1 VVTRNEA
8 LAQLTGPGMLYEME
22 EVEAYGKRFRAY
34 KNAPPTLRDLYN
46 QNRSTKPFLI
56 YEDEVLTFEEAWR
69 KSATLA
75 TALVGDYGV
84 AKGDRVAISM
94 RNYPEWFLTFV
105 AATSVGA
112 IAVAMNALWQPADM
126 IFGLTDCGAKVLV
139 CDQERLDRMMA
150 GGGAPAGLSVIAAR
164 TTKPLPEGV
173 RAFGDVLDRP
183 ETDTMPGVAITPGDD
198 AIMLYT
204 SGSTGHPKGAVS
216 SHRAVLA
223 TLFSWEVD
231 LKVNILRGLSAAP
244 NPDGPQSGVLLGI
257 PLFHVTGLH
266 SVYLQSYRMQRRV
279 VSMYK
284 WDAAKAAELIE
295 GLKLTHFVGPSAVT
309 GDLVEYARSTGKTF
323 PTLVYVGGGG
333 APRPPEQVRAI
344 AEVFAIAKPGT
355 GWGMTELNALGAGC
369 AGEDYLLNPA
379 SSGRC
384 HQILDLRIVGED
396 GSELGPMERGEL
408 QARGGAVMRGYWNNP
423 KANAESFDG
432 DWFRTG
438 DVAYI
443 DHDGFVF
450 IVDRIKDL
458 VIRGGENIGCG
469 AVEAAL
475 VEHPDVIESCV
486 FGVPDDRLGEEV
498 GAMLYVR
505 PGFSED
511 DLRAFLA
518 ARIARYEIPRY
529 IWTQQEPLPRGAT
542 GKILKRELRKEAADR
557 LKQPA

>member
-1 VVTRNEA
+1 M
-8 LAQLTGPGMLYEME
+8 PYEME
-22 EVEAYGKRFRAY
+22 VVEAYGRRFRTF
-34 KNAPPTLRDLYN
+34 KIAPPTLRDLYD
-46 QNRSTKPFLI
+46 QTRSPKPFLI

-75 TALVGDYGV
+75 AALVEDYGV
-84 AKGDRVAISM
+84 VKGDRVAISM

-139 CDQERLDRMMA
+139 CDQERLDRMTA
-150 GGGAPAGLSVIAAR
+150 GGGAPEGLSVIAAR
-164 TTKPLPEGV
+164 STKPLPDGV
-173 RAFGDVLDRP
+173 RTFQEVMARP
-183 ETDTMPGVAITPGDD
+183 ETDAMPDIAIGPDDD

-216 SHRAVLA
+216 THRAVLA
-223 TLFSWEVD
+223 ALFSWEVD
-231 LKVNILRGLSAAP
+231 NQVNMLRGLIGRP
-244 NPDGPQSGVLLGI
+244 KPDGPQPGVLLGI

-284 WDAAKAAELIE
+284 WDPAKAAELIE

-309 GDLVEYARSTGKTF
+309 GDLVEYARATGKTF

-344 AEVFAIAKPGT
+344 DEVFANAKPGT

-369 AGEDYLLNPA
+369 ASEDYLLHPA

-384 HQILDLRIVGED
+384 HQILDLRIIGED
-396 GSELGPMERGEL
+396 GAELGPMERGEL
-408 QARGGAVMRGYWNNP
+408 QARGGAVMRGYWNND

-432 DWFRTG
+432 EWFRTG

-443 DHDGFVF
+443 DHEGFVY

-469 AVEAAL
+469 AVEAAI
-475 VEHPDVIESCV
+475 VEHPKVIESCV

-498 GAMLYVR
+498 GATLYVR

-511 DLRAFLA
+511 DLRSFLA
-518 ARIARYEIPRY
+518 TRVARYEIPRY
-529 IWTQQEPLPRGAT
+529 IWSQEEPLPRGAT
-542 GKILKRELRKEAADR
+542 GKILKRELRQAATDR